1 MLHALRYYWV
11 AASRYRLCPWKSP
24 YLRWR
29 LETFL
34 GPEAAEPGAGKF
46 FRICWRERTRLRS
59 FLAWVAER
67 ESVQRRR
74 S

>member
-11 AASRYRLCPWKSP
+11 AASGYHLCPWKSP

-34 GPEAAEPGAGKF
+34 GPEASEPGAVKF
-46 FRICWRERTRLRS
+46 FRVCWRERTRLRS
-59 FLAWVAER
+59 FLVWAAER
-67 ESVQRRR
+67 ESVQRYRR
-74 S
+74 

>member
-1 MLHALRYYWV
+1 MFEALRYYWV
-11 AASRYRLCPWKSP
+11 AASGYRFCPWKSP

-34 GPEAAEPGAGKF
+34 GREAADLDAGKF
-46 FRICWRERTRLRS
+46 FRICWRERSRLRS
-59 FLAWVAER
+59 FLHWASERRAE
-67 ESVQRRR
+67 QKRR